1 MGIDGKDDIQAAR
14 LWSDILGSNK
24 AEKILDAVMENVA
37 QDLTKLVGQ
46 PFEFSGLDIK
56 TISVDSLED
65 LTDDSDTEAVGIYLL
80 LTDEEL
86 SGEAMLV
93 LAPDEA
99 MSVVDW
105 LLEESLGTTTQLGDL
120 ETSALAELGNQ
131 TLSSFL
137 NTIADLTHTPL
148 RPSPPTVVVDTIAII
163 SKAVALSAATVTNE
177 FMLIKTDFI
186 NFEKSLKI
194 QFWIVPD
201 FITTSVP
208 VSVTT
213 SEWKWNALEEGL

>member
-24 AEKILDAVMENVA
+24 AEKILGAVMENVA

-99 MSVVDW
+99 MNVVDW

-131 TLSSFL
+131 ALSSFL
-137 NTIADLTHTPL
+137 NAVADLTRTPL
-148 RPSPPTVVVDTIAII
+148 RPSPPTVVVDTMAII

-186 NFEKSLKI
+186 NDEKSLKI

-213 SEWKWNALEEGL
+213 GEWKWHVLEEGL